1 MKIRIEKD
9 CKKVPTP
16 KKLQKAW
23 DQIEEDGAGT
33 DILFINGVDP
43 VVSNILCFM
52 ALSNSMLGSY
62 LDDWAYIFGDV
73 DVLDCQ
79 DYGTSL
85 IIRLEP

>member
-1 MKIRIEKD
+1 MKLRIERD

-16 KKLQKAW
+16 RKLQQAW
-23 DQIEEDGAGT
+23 DKIENEGEGT
-33 DILFINGVDP
+33 DLLFMTGVDP
-43 VVSNILCFM
+43 TISNILCLM

-79 DYGTSL
+79 EYGTSL